1 MNQLKVESNN
11 TSSLQQGTPTKLAC
25 FVKEKPKL
33 RGKYIPGV
41 YTGATY
47 SPKSSPSTHNRKS
60 DTKTETNELAE
71 LARLILSLSNPLT
84 QEEDGREVQKGGDK
98 YMGINVS
105 TYG

>member
-47 SPKSSPSTHNRKS
+47 SPKSSPSPI
-60 DTKTETNELAE
+60 TEKVTQKQTNELAE

-84 QEEDGREVQKGGDK
+84 QEEDGREVQKGGDICIP
-98 YMGINVS
+98 MADS
-105 TYG
+105 H